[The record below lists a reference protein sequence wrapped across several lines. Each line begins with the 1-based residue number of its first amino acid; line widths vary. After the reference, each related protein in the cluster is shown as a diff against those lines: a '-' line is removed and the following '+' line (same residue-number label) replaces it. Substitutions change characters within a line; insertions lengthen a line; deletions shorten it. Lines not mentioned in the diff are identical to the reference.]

1 MIYYWYI
8 HHGRNPWLE
17 RKDNVM
23 KRKMF
28 IVLLT
33 GVLLS
38 VSACSNSSSTDAS
51 QSDNQINEQ
60 QKSDNDNQKNEKQDE
75 QSKADQMEDDSDKK
89 ENQTVQED
97 KSAEITIYTSND
109 DATAFVAES
118 VKIDELTPENIVKV
132 LIEKSVL
139 PSDVQVLK
147 CDKQTI
153 DGVKSLDADFNEAFG
168 AYVCSMGTTCEY
180 YTIGSIVNTFLD
192 AYGCEKVKITVEGN
206 TLETGHAEYPGYMN
220 RFE

>member
-1 MIYYWYI
+1 
-8 HHGRNPWLE
+8 
-17 RKDNVM
+17 M
-23 KRKMF
+23 KKRIIIF
-28 IVLLT
+28 ILT
-33 GVLLS
+33 GIILTM
-38 VSACSNSSSTDAS
+38 SACSNSTSTNSSQA
-51 QSDNQINEQ
+51 
-60 QKSDNDNQKNEKQDE
+60 DNQKIEQQENDKNNVDQKEENKEE
-75 QSKADQMEDDSDKK
+75 QSGENSDEKS
-89 ENQTVQED
+89 ENTVSNED
-97 KSAEITIYTSND
+97 KSVEINAYVSND
-109 DATAFVAES
+109 DATAFVAER

-139 PSDVQVLK
+139 PSDIQVLK

-168 AYVCSMGTTCEY
+168 AYVCSMGTTGEY

>member
-1 MIYYWYI
+1 
-8 HHGRNPWLE
+8 
-17 RKDNVM
+17 M
-23 KRKMF
+23 KKRIIIF
-28 IVLLT
+28 ILT
-33 GVLLS
+33 GIILTM
-38 VSACSNSSSTDAS
+38 SACSNSTSTNSSQA
-51 QSDNQINEQ
+51 
-60 QKSDNDNQKNEKQDE
+60 DNQKIEQQENDKNNVDQKEENKEE
-75 QSKADQMEDDSDKK
+75 QSGENSDEKS
-89 ENQTVQED
+89 ENTVSNED
-97 KSAEITIYTSND
+97 KSVEINAYVSND

-139 PSDVQVLK
+139 PSDIQVLK

-153 DGVKSLDADFNEAFG
+153 DGVKSLDVDFNEAFG
-168 AYVCSMGTTCEY
+168 AYVCSMGTTGEY

>member
-1 MIYYWYI
+1 
-8 HHGRNPWLE
+8 
-17 RKDNVM
+17 
-23 KRKMF
+23 MF

-168 AYVCSMGTTCEY
+168 AYVCSMGTTGEY

-192 AYGCEKVKITVEGN
+192 AYGCEKIKITVEGN
-206 TLETGHAEYPGYMN
+206 TLESGHAEYPGYMN

>member
-1 MIYYWYI
+1 
-8 HHGRNPWLE
+8 
-17 RKDNVM
+17 M
-23 KRKMF
+23 KKRIIIF
-28 IVLLT
+28 ILT
-33 GVLLS
+33 GIILTM
-38 VSACSNSSSTDAS
+38 SACSNSTSTNSSQA
-51 QSDNQINEQ
+51 
-60 QKSDNDNQKNEKQDE
+60 DNQKIEQQENDKNNVDQKEENKEE
-75 QSKADQMEDDSDKK
+75 QSGENSDEKS
-89 ENQTVQED
+89 ENTVSNED
-97 KSAEITIYTSND
+97 KSVEINAYVSND

-139 PSDVQVLK
+139 PSDIQVLK

-153 DGVKSLDADFNEAFG
+153 DGVKSLDVDFNEAFG
-168 AYVCSMGTTCEY
+168 AYVCSKGTTGEY